1 MRGINLGMKD
11 SNFRHGEQIKHSF
24 VNNNVSLA
32 ESTGGGIR
40 LTVRVDVT
48 QTELCFAVFCRL
60 SSEDWTVTGQS
71 QVM

>member
-1 MRGINLGMKD
+1 MRGMNLGMKD
-11 SNFRHGEQIKHSF
+11 SNFRHGEQIRHSL

-32 ESTGGGIR
+32 ESMGRGIR
-40 LTVRVDVT
+40 LIVRVDVT
-48 QTELCFAVFCRL
+48 QTELCFVVSCRL